1 MAPNQ
6 RVAFLLA
13 NDFEDSEFRIP
24 YERLD
29 AAGFVIDV
37 IGPTEGEMLKGK
49 KGQQRIKANRALD
62 DAHAE
67 DYVALVIPGG
77 KSPEKL
83 RRDPRVLDFVRNFD
97 GTGKP
102 LAAVCHGPQL
112 LISAGLVKGRTLTA
126 WPEVQEELRQAG
138 ANVEDREVVKDGNW
152 ITSRKPEDLNAFT
165 DAIEQEIS
173 DRNDRMRAQQPAESG
188 ETHVDY

>member
-29 AAGFVIDV
+29 AAGFEIDV
-37 IGPTEGEMLKGK
+37 IGFNKGETLKGK
-49 KGQQRIKANRALD
+49 KGEQKTRTSLALD
-62 DAHAE
+62 EASPR

-83 RRDPRVLDFVRNFD
+83 RHDSRVLDFVREFD
-97 GTGKP
+97 ATGKP
-102 LAAVCHGPQL
+102 LAAVCHGPQV
-112 LISAGLVKGRTLTA
+112 LISAGLVNGRTLTA
-126 WPEVQEELRQAG
+126 WPDVQEELRQAG
-138 ANVEDREVVKDGNW
+138 ANAVDREVVKDGNW

-165 DAIEQEIS
+165 DAIEQAIS
-173 DRNDRMRAQQPAESG
+173 DLNDRLRAASIDEEPR
-188 ETHVDY
+188 VDY